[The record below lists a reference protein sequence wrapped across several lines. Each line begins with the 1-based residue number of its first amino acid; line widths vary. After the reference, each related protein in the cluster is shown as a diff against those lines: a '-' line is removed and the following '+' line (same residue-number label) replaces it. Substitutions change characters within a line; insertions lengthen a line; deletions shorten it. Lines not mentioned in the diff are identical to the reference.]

1 MVQVCAHEDLNLL
14 EDLCSSGFLLS
25 STLVITSTVSLGDIN
40 GDPYPIVRIFPHEG
54 LPPEESVIIVDAH
67 ILGADQETE
76 MALLELR
83 RAVSHPGMRRDDASA
98 LQAGESVITMGHPWM
113 SRGYGSWLVT
123 GGSIIE
129 PCFDGP
135 QTIWTNLRFHEGSQ
149 GGPAIN
155 MHGEKVGMVRQRD
168 KIRLDPEICVPLA
181 IAQNSWH
188 RAQAEVMLRQETFE
202 PITAKP
208 HIDIGTITQLVEGW
222 LADSGASLPDNPP

>member
-1 MVQVCAHEDLNLL
+1 
-14 EDLCSSGFLLS
+14 
-25 STLVITSTVSLGDIN
+25 
-40 GDPYPIVRIFPHEG
+40 
-54 LPPEESVIIVDAH
+54 
-67 ILGADQETE
+67 
-76 MALLELR
+76 
-83 RAVSHPGMRRDDASA
+83 
-98 LQAGESVITMGHPWM
+98 MGHPWM

-155 MHGEKVGMVRQRD
+155 MHGEEVGMVRQRD

-188 RAQAEVMLRQETFE
+188 RAQADMMLRQETFE

-222 LADSGASLPDNPP
+222 LSDSGASLPDNPP

>member
-83 RAVSHPGMRRDDASA
+83 RAVAHPGMR
-98 LQAGESVITMGHPWM
+98 
-113 SRGYGSWLVT
+113 
-123 GGSIIE
+123 
-129 PCFDGP
+129 
-135 QTIWTNLRFHEGSQ
+135 
-149 GGPAIN
+149 
-155 MHGEKVGMVRQRD
+155 
-168 KIRLDPEICVPLA
+168 
-181 IAQNSWH
+181 
-188 RAQAEVMLRQETFE
+188 
-202 PITAKP
+202 
-208 HIDIGTITQLVEGW
+208 
-222 LADSGASLPDNPP
+222 